1 MANVDWHFFSNVLDV
16 NYTFRALIPDK
27 FAEDKPVKL
36 LYLLHGLS
44 DDYTNWTRMTSVE
57 RYWEK
62 YSKELVIVMP
72 DGGRSFYS
80 DAKDG
85 HGGNYESFFLKE
97 LFPYVEAHLP
107 VSFKRDDRAICG
119 LSMGGY
125 GALRL
130 GLKNPGYFGA
140 IGSFSGAV
148 DSRRYLAMP
157 EFSARLWDEDSRLE
171 TIADGLAVSDFPRL
185 KLICGT
191 EDFLLEHNRSFIG
204 WLAKKGVPCDYT
216 EYPGNHN
223 WLFWDTHWPE
233 MLEFIMGR

>member
-1 MANVDWHFFSNVLDV
+1 
-16 NYTFRALIPDK
+16 
-27 FAEDKPVKL
+27 
-36 LYLLHGLS
+36 
-44 DDYTNWTRMTSVE
+44 
-57 RYWEK
+57 
-62 YSKELVIVMP
+62 
-72 DGGRSFYS
+72 
-80 DAKDG
+80 
-85 HGGNYESFFLKE
+85 
-97 LFPYVEAHLP
+97 
-107 VSFKRDDRAICG
+107 
-119 LSMGGY
+119 MGGY
-125 GALRL
+125 GSLRL

-171 TIADGLAVSDFPRL
+171 TIADGLSVSDFPRL

-204 WLAKKGVPCDYT
+204 WLAEKGVPCDYT

-223 WLFWDTHWPE
+223 WLFWDTHLPE